1 MAIPILLRR
10 LPFFCTFELTIPKS
24 IWLIGNDCYWL
35 ECLSRESFILNL
47 YLKNIFTLKYFLY
60 TFKPEEIIIGVKTS
74 LVIVIENIL
83 ARYLSLS
90 EIFLGMGRMMLILI
104 YLLIT
109 IQYELFEVP
118 IPSQLLILNCSFFIQ
133 SFPNGFT

>member
-1 MAIPILLRR
+1 M
-10 LPFFCTFELTIPKS
+10 
-24 IWLIGNDCYWL
+24 
-35 ECLSRESFILNL
+35 
-47 YLKNIFTLKYFLY
+47 Y